1 MAIVKMKRLKL
12 VAVKSQRDTL
22 LHELMLL
29 GCVQISEPGE
39 QANEGELQGFLKK
52 ETAGLSE
59 RRAAFEQINWG
70 LQVLGKY
77 APAKS
82 GLFTPK
88 PGVERRVILDSSAIG
103 ENLALAKK
111 IDQTDDQ
118 IKRIIVEESRVRG
131 LIETLEPWAPMDVP
145 FELSETKTCFVTQ
158 GTVPAS
164 VSVSELEAALFE
176 VAPESRIFP
185 VSRDS
190 TLHYL
195 LLVGMKENQQEFMET
210 VRKFGFSPSSLSNMS
225 GTAAANIA
233 DCKNRLAS
241 LDAEKKALSSEI
253 IAAAASR
260 NELQLCSDRL
270 LTIVEQADNAERLLY
285 SSSTINFEGW
295 IPAEEEASLAPLL
308 SKFDCAWEISEPSEA
323 DIPDVP
329 IKLKGNFLTTPFTML
344 TEMYSLPAY
353 NGIDPNPLIMPFF
366 SMFFGIMFADMGYG
380 LMILLAGLVFKFKA
394 KPTGTRGYFA
404 GLMIICGISS
414 ALFGLLS
421 GSFFGDCIT
430 QIASMYGKTAALP
443 ALINP
448 LTDPMTVLIASLILG
463 FIQLMFGTFVNAYM
477 QIRDGH
483 PLDAV
488 LDAGPVVLL
497 FVGIGVGAMG
507 VTWYVA
513 LAGVLSIVF
522 TSGRASPSIGGKLGG
537 GIYGLYNVV
546 SGWFGDVLSYCRLMA
561 LMLSG
566 AVIASV
572 FNTLGALTGN
582 LFGFIL
588 LFLVGHALNF
598 ALSII
603 GTFVHALRLQYLE
616 FFGKF
621 YIEGGKPYTP
631 LAIKTNYVNIIK
643 EDLTHAGTI

>member
-1 MAIVKMKRLKL
+1 MKRLRL
-12 VAVKSQRDTL
+12 VAVKSQREAL
-22 LHELMLL
+22 LRELMLL
-29 GCVQISEPGE
+29 GCVEISAPPNTTDGDSP
-39 QANEGELQGFLKK
+39 GFLKK

-59 RRAAFEQINWG
+59 CTAAYDELVFGIELLNT
-70 LQVLGKY
+70 Y

-82 GLFTPK
+82 GLLTPK
-88 PGVERRVILDSSAIG
+88 PGVERREILDNSKIR

-111 IDQTDDQ
+111 LDVTDDN
-118 IKRIIVEESRVRG
+118 IKRIIVEESRIKG
-131 LIETLEPWAPMDVP
+131 LIEALQPWASLDVP

-158 GTVPAS
+158 GVVPAT
-164 VSVSELEAALFE
+164 VKLDELKSALYEA
-176 VAPESRIFP
+176 APESRISP
-185 VSRDS
+185 VSKDS
-190 TLHYL
+190 AMHYL
-195 LLVGMKENQQEFMET
+195 LLIGMKENQQIVMET
-210 VRKFGFSPSSLSNMS
+210 VRKFGFSPSSVSNMT
-225 GTAAANIA
+225 GTAAKNIA
-233 DCKNRLAS
+233 DCKKRLAE
-241 LDAEKKALSSEI
+241 LDAEKKDLSAQIS
-253 IAAAASR
+253 AAASSR
-260 NELQLCSDRL
+260 DELKLCADRL
-270 LTIVEQADNAERLLY
+270 LTIVGQADNAERLLCTD
-285 SSSTINFEGW
+285 STINFEGW
-295 IPAEEEASLAPLL
+295 IPSDEEAKLAPVL
-308 SKFDCAWEISEPSEA
+308 SKFDCAWETEEPREE

-329 IKLKGNFLTTPFTML
+329 VKLRGNFITEPFTML

-380 LMILLAGLVFKFKA
+380 LIILLAGLLFKHKA

-414 ALFGLLS
+414 AFFGLLS

-448 LTDPMTVLIASLILG
+448 LTDPMTVLIASLVLG
-463 FIQLMFGTFVNAYM
+463 FIQLMFGTGVNAYM

-483 PLDAV
+483 WLDAL

-497 FVGIGVGAMG
+497 FVGIAFGALG
-507 VTWYVA
+507 ITWYVA
-513 LAGVLSIVF
+513 LAAVIAIVL
-522 TSGRASPSIGGKLGG
+522 TQGRANPSIGGKLGG

-582 LFGFIL
+582 LIGFIL

-621 YIEGGKPYTP
+621 YIEGGKPYQP
-631 LAIKTNYVNIIK
+631 LAIQTNYVNIIK
-643 EDLTHAGTI
+643 ED